1 MGWLNRKNLEVA
13 AAVVLI
19 GWYLMIPPPRQID
32 RQFQI
37 NYTAPIEK
45 WVQLRLFDSQSE
57 CEAARSAYAKNPPG
71 GIADMLSS
79 KPEERAVMQA
89 ARCIAA
95 SDPRLAEQSST
106 ARSLR
111 SLAPN
116 SERAHPRRQRARIHA
131 QKFRGAA
138 PARDLPAGVLQS
150 GHNVLAFQAD

>member
-13 AAVVLI
+13 AAVGLI

-32 RQFQI
+32 SKLQI

-45 WVQLRLFDSQSE
+45 WVQLRLFDSRSE

-79 KPEERAVMQA
+79 KAEERAVMQA

-95 SDPRLAEQSST
+95 SDPRIAEQSSA
-106 ARSLR
+106 ARSVR
-111 SLAPN
+111 PLASNPQ
-116 SERAHPRRQRARIHA
+116 RAHPRRQRARIHA
-131 QKFRGAA
+131 EQFRGAT
-138 PARDLPAGVLQS
+138 PARDFPAGVFQS
-150 GHNVLAFQAD
+150 GHDVLAFQAN